1 MDNLF
6 FFKEDVER
14 EQKVEKKLL
23 YILNKRKFFPPFPLS
38 FFFSS
43 LSLSSLKLIFFL
55 YILTAVNTFFHPFV
69 VFPLSLFPTP
79 TVFFLSLSS
88 PIFISY
94 FFLQHWPTPK
104 NVNFFFTSLYL
115 SDL

>member
-79 TVFFLSLSS
+79 TVFFFSLSRHPFS
-88 PIFISY
+88 YLIFFYNIG
-94 FFLQHWPTPK
+94 LRLK
-104 NVNFFFTSLYL
+104 M
-115 SDL
+115 